1 MTDEW
6 IMVLSSDLQKAITD
20 ALTPVV
26 QDANRVKVVC
36 QQALDLARER
46 TGVLEVVHAQNL
58 ALRIAVQR
66 RLLDDTEHARHNCG
80 DSPDECPVAFARM
93 VMRGPVKQ

>member
-6 IMVLSSDLQKAITD
+6 IMVRSSDLQTITD
-20 ALTPVV
+20 AIAPIMEDRK
-26 QDANRVKVVC
+26 QIGIVC
-36 QQALDLARER
+36 QQAIDLARNR
-46 TGVLEVVHAQNL
+46 TGVLEVVHAQNVTL
-58 ALRIAVQR
+58 QIAVQ